1 MDEQNTV
8 ACPVA
13 AIKILGF
20 WAHGLSFGSQIFSG
34 STALPLAPM
43 KPNIKLAETR
53 MPDGARMTLHSHD
66 GSFCIRLDGRDLM
79 HSLTAASELL
89 LGDLALAPFAQ
100 SASPR
105 VLISGL
111 GLGFTLKRVLEKTY
125 AHAVVHVAEL
135 MPEVVEWNR
144 TFMAG
149 LNGSLLQDPRV
160 TVLVED
166 VGVVLA
172 RASRAPYD
180 AILLDVDNG
189 PAAMVMP
196 GNTRLYDN
204 RGLQRLGQALKPGGR
219 IALWSAGIDRAFAKR
234 FATAGFKV
242 EAVPARLHATSKSS
256 SYMIY
261 VADKLVVP
269 RREV

>member
-1 MDEQNTV
+1 
-8 ACPVA
+8 
-13 AIKILGF
+13 
-20 WAHGLSFGSQIFSG
+20 
-34 STALPLAPM
+34 M

-53 MPDGARMTLHSHD
+53 MPDGARLTLHSHD

-89 LGDLALAPFAQ
+89 LGDLATAPFAR
-100 SASPR
+100 AAAPR
-105 VLISGL
+105 ILIGGL
-111 GLGFTLKRVLEKTY
+111 GLGFTLRRVLEKTGP
-125 AHAVVHVAEL
+125 HALVHVAEL

-149 LNGSLLQDPRV
+149 LNGALLKDLRV
-160 TVLVED
+160 KIIIED
-166 VGVVLA
+166 VGVVLE
-172 RASRAPYD
+172 RAGRAPYD

-189 PAAMVMP
+189 PAAMVLP

-204 RGLQRLGQALKPGGR
+204 RGLQKLGQALKPGGR

-234 FATAGFKV
+234 FAAAGFKV

-261 VADKLVVP
+261 VADKPAAVRQETDP
-269 RREV
+269 SSATRRPGRSIPAAG

>member
-1 MDEQNTV
+1 VNSDGTGLR
-8 ACPVA
+8 PIA
-13 AIKILGF
+13 AIKIIKL
-20 WAHGLSFGSQIFSG
+20 WAHGLSFVLELFYG

-89 LGDLALAPFAQ
+89 LGDLALLPFAQ
-100 SASPR
+100 STSPR
-105 VLISGL
+105 VLIGGL
-111 GLGFTLKRVLEKTY
+111 GLGFTLKRVLEKTK
-125 AHAVVHVAEL
+125 AQAIVHVAEL

-149 LNGSLLQDPRV
+149 LNGAYLQDPRV

-261 VADKLVVP
+261 VADKPTAPRGVV
-269 RREV
+269 